1 MAASGDR
8 GSHNNL
14 PAKASR
20 ATGTLAGVAGALVGF
35 HLAGVDSSLPAAQ
48 S

>member
-1 MAASGDR
+1 MAVSGDR

-20 ATGTLAGVAGALVGF
+20 GYGRLAGVAGAFVGV
-35 HLAGVDSSLPAAQ
+35 HLAGVDFSLPAAQ